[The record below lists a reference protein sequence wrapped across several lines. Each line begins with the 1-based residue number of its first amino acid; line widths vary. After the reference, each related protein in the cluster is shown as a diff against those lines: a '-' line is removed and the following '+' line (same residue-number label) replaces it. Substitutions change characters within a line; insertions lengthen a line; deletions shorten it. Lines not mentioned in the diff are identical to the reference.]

1 MKRILIFFASLF
13 CVGSGLWAEQSIK
26 LSALKQSSQQ
36 EQRNIHSNSEY
47 EEYETDESQKLNP
60 ASGDIVVSAQT
71 LPEQRKVKLITADHE
86 FYVTIYDNIT
96 ANAFYDMIPIELN
109 FEDFNN
115 VEKIAFL
122 ERELPVDDE
131 SDGFAP
137 KAGDVCLYVPW
148 GNISIFY
155 KDFRYSDD
163 LVPIGHIDS
172 DIKPIISSERDFS
185 ASFEKTE

>member
-1 MKRILIFFASLF
+1 MKRILIFFALLF
-13 CVGSGLWAEQSIK
+13 CVGYGLWAEQSIK

-60 ASGDIVVSAQT
+60 ASVDIVVSAQT

-96 ANAFYDMIPIELN
+96 ANAFYDMLPIELS

-115 VEKIAFL
+115 VGKIAFL

-131 SDGFAP
+131 LDGFAP

>member
-1 MKRILIFFASLF
+1 MKRILIFFALLF

-60 ASGDIVVSAQT
+60 ASGDSVVSAQT

-96 ANAFYDMIPIELN
+96 ANAFYDMLPIELN

-137 KAGDVCLYVPW
+137 KAGGCVSVCAL
-148 GNISIFY
+148 GKHINI
-155 KDFRYSDD
+155 
-163 LVPIGHIDS
+163 L
-172 DIKPIISSERDFS
+172 
-185 ASFEKTE
+185 